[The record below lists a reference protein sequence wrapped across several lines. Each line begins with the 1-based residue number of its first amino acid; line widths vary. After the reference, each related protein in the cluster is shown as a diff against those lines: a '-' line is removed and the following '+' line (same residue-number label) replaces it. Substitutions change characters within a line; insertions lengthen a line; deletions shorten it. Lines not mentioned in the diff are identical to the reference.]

1 MPPTGIHVL
10 PPDVLLS
17 DTEFAVEKSNGSTE
31 IRFGLANVKNVGESA
46 IEPFV
51 KSRAEAEETPRS
63 IEEMCRAVDMS
74 SLTKKTLESLT
85 MAGALDRFGDR
96 GAILDTLDR
105 IHSLAQSESALKNST
120 QTSMFDM
127 LGESMDAP
135 LAHVDLPSV
144 KTADA
149 EKQQWETELLGVT
162 FSGNKLDALV
172 GRKAGEAIV
181 SRSQIGED
189 KSGKKVQ
196 LVGQVSSVS
205 ERTTK
210 NDQPYLIANLA
221 LLEGD
226 IDVFVWQNVI
236 KETDGVWE
244 TGKLVEVEGTVRVRD
259 DRTNISCQTAAEYD
273 PEKTPEEGLRGSVEV
288 PATGTDNTNGAS
300 PNGHTSPPPAP
311 AAQALSESAEPPA
324 VQQEVDSVPP
334 AAQPGK
340 LIVRLRESGEQEHDQ
355 RMLEDVK
362 SLLLNSPGS
371 GDIGLEIAADGRLFR
386 LDWPTVKVE
395 ITDDLLHELRE
406 ALGDGG
412 HTRVV
417 ER

>member
-1 MPPTGIHVL
+1 
-10 PPDVLLS
+10 
-17 DTEFAVEKSNGSTE
+17 
-31 IRFGLANVKNVGESA
+31 
-46 IEPFV
+46 
-51 KSRAEAEETPRS
+51 
-63 IEEMCRAVDMS
+63 
-74 SLTKKTLESLT
+74 
-85 MAGALDRFGDR
+85 
-96 GAILDTLDR
+96 
-105 IHSLAQSESALKNST
+105 
-120 QTSMFDM
+120 
-127 LGESMDAP
+127 
-135 LAHVDLPSV
+135 
-144 KTADA
+144 
-149 EKQQWETELLGVT
+149 
-162 FSGNKLDALV
+162 V

-273 PEKTPEEGLRGSVEV
+273 PDKTPEEGPNGAAKGPTRAPGY
-288 PATGTDNTNGAS
+288 TNGAS
-300 PNGHTSPPPAP
+300 PNGHPTPTAASAP
-311 AAQALSESAEPPA
+311 QPLSESAEPPA

-334 AAQPGK
+334 GVEPGK
-340 LIVRLRESGEQEHDQ
+340 LIVRLNESGEQEHDQ

-371 GDIGLEIAADGRLFR
+371 GDIGLEIAADGRLFS